1 MGAHIVI
8 CWQEQ
13 KPIEVV
19 VPLTSSAHHVELNVQ
34 LEANARYAL
43 MGLVRE
49 INNEN
54 AIAPEVSTVNF
65 KANHKGS
72 IL

>member
-1 MGAHIVI
+1 MQVM
-8 CWQEQ
+8 
-13 KPIEVV
+13 
-19 VPLTSSAHHVELNVQ
+19 VPLTSSAHHIELNVR

-54 AIAPEVSTVNF
+54 AVAPEVSTDNF
-65 KANHKGS
+65 KGNHKGS
-72 IL
+72 FSHIYV

>member
-1 MGAHIVI
+1 MQVM
-8 CWQEQ
+8 
-13 KPIEVV
+13 
-19 VPLTSSAHHVELNVQ
+19 VPLTSSAHHVELNVR

-54 AIAPEVSTVNF
+54 AVSPEVSIVNF
-65 KANHKGS
+65 KGNHKGS
-72 IL
+72 FSHIYV